1 MVWIPFGVH
10 IEAQVFDSHHRAVD
24 VSLKFPH
31 SEVIGLD
38 IVPPVLR
45 DGNLP
50 SNCRFE
56 IDDCNLSFTHWV
68 NTFDFV
74 HARSVDTAI
83 HDFPTFLYNMAQIMR
98 PGAVLIVGSGL
109 PHFFDENRQPHPDV
123 EEGEE
128 GFSWLQKA
136 FTATLTH
143 YLSTIPTPNRPD
155 CGINSM
161 KWGHWAED
169 NPNFE
174 EVATWEIY
182 LPIGNWK
189 PGSLPPS

>member
-136 FTATLTH
+136 VKIDSIFEANIPKESHLIFFLLVHSYVDTLSEH
-143 YLSTIPTPNRPD
+143 HPNPK
-155 CGINSM
+155 S
-161 KWGHWAED
+161 
-169 NPNFE
+169 
-174 EVATWEIY
+174 
-182 LPIGNWK
+182 
-189 PGSLPPS
+189 S

>member
-1 MVWIPFGVH
+1 MIRYYLGALYPAKEIVEERLRSREGYTPMILDVGTGSGAW
-10 IEAQVFDSHHRAVD
+10 AVD
-24 VSLKFPH
+24 MGLKFPH

-98 PGAVLIVGSGL
+98 PGAVLVVGSGL
-109 PHFFDENRQPHPDV
+109 PHFFDENGQPHPDV

-128 GFSWLQKA
+128 G
-136 FTATLTH
+136 
-143 YLSTIPTPNRPD
+143 
-155 CGINSM
+155 
-161 KWGHWAED
+161 
-169 NPNFE
+169 
-174 EVATWEIY
+174 
-182 LPIGNWK
+182 
-189 PGSLPPS
+189 